1 MYIRFATD
9 RLDEDTGK
17 PVGVFAVAYQLL
29 ESDSL
34 AEYQYSEIRTTLNW
48 FKTNL
53 PIPTRFT
60 RSRRPHREDKG
71 ICWFKSEAVDCMRH
85 VRYLAHLVAEHDVVV
100 REIVTDSP
108 GYVIYEDGQQVV
120 AEPFAE
126 TQV

>member
-17 PVGVFAVAYQLL
+17 PLGVFSVAYQLI
-29 ESDSL
+29 ESESL
-34 AEYQYSEIRTTLNW
+34 QDYQYAEIRATLDW
-48 FKTNL
+48 FKKNL

-71 ICWFKSEAVDCMRH
+71 ICWFKVEAADCMKH
-85 VRYLAHLVAEHDVVV
+85 VRYLVHLVAEHDVVV

-108 GYVIYEDGQQVV
+108 GYLIYEDQHQVV

-126 TQV
+126 TEI